1 MRSAAPAAP
10 CPLATCRRHPRARS
24 RAAPVHSFP
33 CPLPRPSVRTPSS
46 SPGAHRLPRPAVQQR
61 AARWRRCA
69 ALTALPALLCSVSQP
84 RRPRGARRWP
94 PPPRPTSLQT
104 VPVNP
109 KPFLNDLTGK
119 QVIVKLK
126 WGMEYKGATG
136 RPLSALGACQAAQ
149 KMEHGVRGAWK
160 RRQAAQKRARSP
172 PPLPPPGHA
181 SRAPCLTRL
190 HLLPSAGYL
199 VSVDSYMN
207 LQLASTEEYID
218 GQFTGNLGEV
228 LIRCA
233 PPLLP
238 PLLLLL
244 LLRTCVLHGSH
255 AGTQCALQLPGCIVL
270 ISGAAIL
277 LFCKRGCCCLQVRP
291 LLNLPLL
298 LALPCSA
305 GAAAWLGCCHM
316 LAVARH
322 RLSSAA
328 AQHAAAG
335 REVTHAGYPRHL
347 AWHMCDAVM
356 RAGATTCCTS
366 AARQRSK
373 KQHEGRQPSW
383 RQQGGSRDA
392 ACSAVYVSCRCMPT
406 CCCHAQLVQAAR
418 CLLLSLETCYLFC
431 CPLCC

>member
-181 SRAPCLTRL
+181 SRVLDP
-190 HLLPSAGYL
+190 PSP
-199 VSVDSYMN
+199 
-207 LQLASTEEYID
+207 AS
-218 GQFTGNLGEV
+218 LC
-228 LIRCA
+228 R
-233 PPLLP
+233 
-238 PLLLLL
+238 
-244 LLRTCVLHGSH
+244 
-255 AGTQCALQLPGCIVL
+255 LPGFC
-270 ISGAAIL
+270 GL
-277 LFCKRGCCCLQVRP
+277 LHEP
-291 LLNLPLL
+291 
-298 LALPCSA
+298 
-305 GAAAWLGCCHM
+305 
-316 LAVARH
+316 
-322 RLSSAA
+322 
-328 AQHAAAG
+328 AAG
-335 REVTHAGYPRHL
+335 
-347 AWHMCDAVM
+347 
-356 RAGATTCCTS
+356 
-366 AARQRSK
+366 
-373 KQHEGRQPSW
+373 QH
-383 RQQGGSRDA
+383 
-392 ACSAVYVSCRCMPT
+392 
-406 CCCHAQLVQAAR
+406 
-418 CLLLSLETCYLFC
+418 
-431 CPLCC
+431 